1 MTEPFDTLMLVQL
14 HDTTLDQLRQRKR
27 TLPEQAELRAVEERR
42 DQVAAEGAAIRGQV
56 DDLAARQRTLEEQI
70 ASAAKRRHEIEQRM
84 LTGGVTASRDLQAM
98 DTEVHHLADRQ
109 AELEEQELELV
120 EEEDPLDVALAE
132 HERLETSLTGE
143 AERLRAA
150 VAEAV
155 RAIDEAIEVEE
166 GRRSAAADG
175 LPADLAE
182 RYEGLR
188 SHLGGVGAARLVGD
202 QCDGCH
208 LTLPSKEVERIR
220 RLPPEELAT
229 CDQCGRILVH

>member
-1 MTEPFDTLMLVQL
+1 MTEPFDTLMVVQL
-14 HDTTLDQLRQRKR
+14 HDTTLDQLRQRQR
-27 TLPEQAELRAVEERR
+27 TLPELAQLQAVEAQRA
-42 DQVAAEGAAIRGQV
+42 QVTTTGAALGGQV
-56 DDLAARQRTLEEQI
+56 DELTARQQTLEEQI
-70 ASAAKRRHEIEQRM
+70 AATAKRRHDIEQRM

-98 DTEVHHLADRQ
+98 DVEVHHLADRQ
-109 AELEEQELELV
+109 AEFEEQELELV
-120 EEEDPLDVALAE
+120 EEEEPLDVALAE
-132 HERLETSLTGE
+132 NERLGALLDGE

-150 VAEAV
+150 VGEALQ
-155 RAIDEAIEVEE
+155 ALDEAITVEA
-166 GRRSAAADG
+166 GQRAAAATG

-220 RLPPEELAT
+220 RLPSDEVAT